1 MDYATIYKKTEQYVT
16 DLFNREQDPKLVFHN
31 LEHTEYVVNK
41 TKEIAGHYELTEKD
55 MLVVFVS
62 AWFHDTGYLFV
73 PAATHEVKS
82 AELMEQFM
90 KDYHGPDDVIQEI
103 RNCIMVTKRNVQ
115 PANLNQQILS
125 DADTYNFGTSDFKK
139 TNKLVFQEWEN
150 LNPSVD
156 RKDFDKAAIKMM
168 QEHRFYTSYCKDLLN
183 DTKTKNMKKLNKKAE
198 ARLAEE
204 EAKMKKDPESKASKK
219 EEQTAATS
227 LNISEKAGTT
237 KGMQTML
244 RLTSSNHIQ
253 LSEMADAK
261 ANILISVNAIIISV
275 ILSVLLRKLQT
286 DPYLTIPTL
295 IFLTAAVITIV
306 IAILATRPKLNEG
319 TFMEEDVRNKK
330 TNLLFFGNFHKMSQV
345 DYENA
350 MRVMMTDADYLY
362 SSMVQDIYHLGTV
375 LGRKYKLIRLAYTIF
390 MVGIV
395 VSVLAFAAAS
405 MFYSPVADAVP
416 TNTSGSPF

>member
-1 MDYATIYKKTEQYVT
+1 MDHANIFKKTEQYVT
-16 DLFNREQDPKLVFHN
+16 DLFHRKQNPDLVFHN

-55 MLVVFVS
+55 MLLVFVA

-73 PAATHEVKS
+73 PAATHEEKS
-82 AELMEQFM
+82 AELMEAFM
-90 KDYHGPDDVIQEI
+90 KDFQVSDELIQEM
-103 RNCIMVTKRNVQ
+103 RECIMVTKRNVQ
-115 PANLNQQILS
+115 PATLNQQIIS
-125 DADTYNFGTSDFKK
+125 DADTYNFGTSDFKN
-139 TNKLVFQEWEN
+139 TNKLVFKEWEN
-150 LNPSVD
+150 LNPNVK
-156 RKDFDKAAIKMM
+156 RTDFDAAAIRMM
-168 QEHRFYTSYCKDLLN
+168 NEHRYYTSYCKDLLS
-183 DTKTKNMKKLNKKAE
+183 DTKLKNMKKLSKKAE
-198 ARLAEE
+198 ARAAEE
-204 EAKMKKDPESKASKK
+204 ESKAKKETEVRASKK
-219 EEQTAATS
+219 DEVPKSTHIT
-227 LNISEKAGTT
+227 EKAGTT

-253 LSEMADAK
+253 LSEMADSK

-306 IAILATRPKLNEG
+306 IAILATRPKVNEG

-330 TNLLFFGNFHKMSQV
+330 TNLLFFGNFHKMSQTE
-345 DYENA
+345 YENA

-375 LGRKYKLIRLAYTIF
+375 LGKKYKLIRLAYTIF

-395 VSVLAFAAAS
+395 VSVLAFALAS
-405 MFYSPVADAVP
+405 MFYVPAADAVP

>member
-1 MDYATIYKKTEQYVT
+1 MDYASIYKKTEQYVT
-16 DLFNREQDPKLVFHN
+16 DLFDREQNPKLVFHN
-31 LEHTEYVVNK
+31 LDHTKYVVNK

-55 MLVVFVS
+55 MLVVFVA

-73 PAATHEVKS
+73 PAPIHEEKS
-82 AELMEQFM
+82 VELMEAFM
-90 KDYHGPDDVIQEI
+90 KDYNIPGEVVEEI
-103 RNCIMVTKRNVQ
+103 KECILVTKRNVQ
-115 PANLNQQILS
+115 PANLNQQIIS

-139 TNKLVFQEWEN
+139 TNKLVFKEWDN
-150 LNPSVD
+150 LNPAVN
-156 RKDFDKAAIKMM
+156 RTNFDAATMKMM
-168 QEHRFYTSYCKDLLN
+168 NEHRFYTHYCKDLLN
-183 DTKTKNMKKLNKKAE
+183 DTKLKNMKKLSKKAE
-198 ARLAEE
+198 AKAEE
-204 EAKMKKDPESKASKK
+204 EAKARKEADAKNVMKDTTPLN
-219 EEQTAATS
+219 TH
-227 LNISEKAGTT
+227 NISEKAGTT

-253 LSEMADAK
+253 LSEMADSK

-306 IAILATRPKLNEG
+306 IAILATRPKVNEG

-330 TNLLFFGNFHKMSQV
+330 TNLLFFGNFHKMSQI

-375 LGRKYKLIRLAYTIF
+375 LGKKYKLIRLAYTIF

-395 VSVLAFAAAS
+395 VSVLAFAFAS
-405 MFYSPVADAVP
+405 MFYVPVADAVP